1 MPRQKKD
8 GHYINCY
15 LDTQVYDTLCRY
27 ANDVG
32 QTKTLAIERILKQY
46 IYMQYRSLSVF
57 ACKFLDLAIPIRR
70 SNKHKGITGCRSV
83 YKQFLLI
90 RHSALT
96 DAWTYRSKRFK
107 YSYRN

>member
-46 IYMQYRSLSVF
+46 FEANGY
-57 ACKFLDLAIPIRR
+57 DLENSENQGAD
-70 SNKHKGITGCRSV
+70 K
-83 YKQFLLI
+83 
-90 RHSALT
+90 
-96 DAWTYRSKRFK
+96 
-107 YSYRN
+107 